1 MIKKFLA
8 IAGLFTIGACAQI
21 GQFSAQ
27 DAQQAAAIATA
38 VGDTTSAQ
46 CFTGI
51 GTVSTA
57 IGGASQPGIL
67 TAIESKFAFQHSL
80 QNPACAPIWVNVL
93 AELLKAGVPSA
104 AAVVP

>member
-1 MIKKFLA
+1 MINKFLA
-8 IAGLFTIGACAQI
+8 IVGLFTLGACVQV
-21 GQFSAQ
+21 GQFSTQ
-27 DAQQAAAIATA
+27 DAWQAAAIANA

-51 GTVSTA
+51 GTVSTV

-80 QNPACAPIWVNVL
+80 QNPACAPTWANVL
-93 AELLKAGVPSA
+93 AELLKTGVPGA